1 MATLSSFL
9 RQPRCLTFIGGH
21 NSIAGSHVSQSASS
35 WHTSGTC
42 HLGQYQRA
50 IQDYDK
56 AIQVDP
62 DHVKA
67 YTNRGNAC
75 KSLGQKAKA
84 DADFGK
90 ACFLDKEYCD

>member
-1 MATLSSFL
+1 MCLNL
-9 RQPRCLTFIGGH
+9 RHLDMPVHEYGT
-21 NSIAGSHVSQSASS
+21 AGAAVPS

-67 YTNRGNAC
+67 YTNRGNAY
-75 KSLGQKAKA
+75 KNLGQKAKA
-84 DADFGK
+84 NADFGK